1 MRRMRFRMRCR
12 SRITRTG
19 RMGERVAGRPQ
30 RPAGCPGEA
39 DSVVYGPQ
47 TYTIACMKSYVIPQV
62 RVEPELRAELEALLR
77 EGESLSEF
85 VEASVRRAV
94 EYRRLQNDFHAR
106 GDASWAAYTAT
117 GESYSV
123 DEAMAK
129 LRQMTA
135 ARRAELKASSK

>member
-1 MRRMRFRMRCR
+1 
-12 SRITRTG
+12 
-19 RMGERVAGRPQ
+19 
-30 RPAGCPGEA
+30 
-39 DSVVYGPQ
+39 
-47 TYTIACMKSYVIPQV
+47 MKSDVIPQL

-94 EYRRLQNDFHAR
+94 EYRRLQNGCHAR